1 VRTILDLCGGTGSW
15 SKPYRDAGYQV
26 VTIDPAGEHED
37 AVRMDTRL
45 WMPGNLEIHG
55 VLAAPP
61 CTTFAVSGARWW
73 EDKGE
78 PALLEGLSIVDAC
91 LRIIMVTQP
100 KWWVLENPIGRL
112 RHYIGAP
119 VATFQP
125 WQYGDGYQKATQL
138 WGDFNMP
145 EPSCPVKPP
154 DTDQRIHLA
163 APGPGRARFRSMT
176 PPGFARAFM
185 EANP

>member
-1 VRTILDLCGGTGSW
+1 
-15 SKPYRDAGYQV
+15 
-26 VTIDPAGEHED
+26 
-37 AVRMDTRL
+37 MDTRL